1 MNPRTSNFKKMLWLV
16 FVIVFTACSTVSP
29 ATPTTAPILTEPP
42 TAVPVVATAVPV
54 AATAVPVAA
63 TKESSAS
70 ERIQVTFINP
80 GISDPNDPTGTYW
93 LSVSSFMQAAAE
105 SLGMDLEIIYS
116 ERDHLKMQQQARDV
130 AARSDPPDYLV
141 VVNEKQAADE
151 MVKVADKA
159 GIKVFVMLNTFAGD
173 QATAM
178 GAPREKY
185 PNWIGSLIPDNKMA
199 GYQIAKSLID
209 EAIKSGLT
217 GKDGKIHLVAIAGD
231 YATQASL
238 ERNAGLEKA
247 ISEYPNVKLEQYFV
261 GEWNKDK
268 TKEQTKAALERYP
281 ETSIIWAA
289 NDPMALG
296 ALDAVV
302 EAGKKPGKDILIGGL
317 NWDSPAL
324 QQIKAGGMVTSMGGH
339 FMTGAWTL
347 VLLYDYHHGK
357 DFIVDGKA
365 DLRYTIFSVMNSQN
379 VDSYLAEFGDKKW
392 SKIDFT
398 KFSKVLNPAL
408 TDYNFGL
415 EGVFQNIKK

>member
-1 MNPRTSNFKKMLWLV
+1 MNPKTSNFKKALWFV
-16 FVIVFTACSTVSP
+16 FAILFTACTTLSP
-29 ATPTTAPILTEPP
+29 ATPTTTPIPTDPP
-42 TAVPVVATAVPV
+42 TPIPVVGTALPI
-54 AATAVPVAA
+54 AA
-63 TKESSAS
+63 TKESSS
-70 ERIQVTFINP
+70 SDRIRVTFINP
-80 GISDPNDPTGTYW
+80 GISDPNNPTGAFW
-93 LSVSSFMQAAAE
+93 LSVSAFMQASAD
-105 SLGMDLEIIYS
+105 SLGMDLEILYS

-130 AARSDPPDYLV
+130 AARASLPDYLI

-159 GIKVFVMLNTFAGD
+159 GIKVFVINNTFTGD

-178 GAPREKY
+178 GAAREKY
-185 PNWIGSLIPDNKMA
+185 PNWIGSLIPDNQMA
-199 GYQIAKSLID
+199 GYQIAKGLID

-217 GKDGKIHLVAIAGD
+217 SKDGKIHLVAIAGD
-231 YATQASL
+231 YSTQASL

-247 ISEYPNVKLEQYFV
+247 IAEYPNVKLEQYFV
-261 GEWNKDK
+261 GEWSKDK

-281 ETSIIWAA
+281 ETSVIWAA

-324 QQIKAGGMVTSMGGH
+324 QQIKDGGMVTSMGGH
-339 FMTGAWTL
+339 FMTGGWAL
-347 VLLYDYHHGK
+347 VLIYDYQHGK
-357 DFIVDGKA
+357 DFAVNGKA

-398 KFSKVLNPAL
+398 KFSKVLNPSL